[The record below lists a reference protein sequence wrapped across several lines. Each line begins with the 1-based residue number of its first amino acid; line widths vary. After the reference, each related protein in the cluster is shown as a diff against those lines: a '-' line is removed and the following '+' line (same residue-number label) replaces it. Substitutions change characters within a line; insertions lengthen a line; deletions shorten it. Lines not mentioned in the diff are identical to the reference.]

1 MTDKKSKMVPLSELT
16 LLDRF
21 LFDEVMENEQIHQL
35 ILEIIL
41 GKDIALLTRAETE
54 KELRTS
60 PLLRSIRMDVFSMD
74 EEGFIYNTKQLKYDL
89 PKRSRYYQSLLDS
102 SLLEPGSVH
111 FNLLNDSFIIIITPY
126 DVFGLGKYRYTFRA
140 RCDENTSCILP
151 QKARPSRDSHPFCPK
166 HPNQ

>member
-74 EEGFIYNTKQLKYDL
+74 EEGFIYNTEAQT
-89 PKRSRYYQSLLDS
+89 RFR
-102 SLLEPGSVH
+102 
-111 FNLLNDSFIIIITPY
+111 
-126 DVFGLGKYRYTFRA
+126 TFQFT
-140 RCDENTSCILP
+140 E
-151 QKARPSRDSHPFCPK
+151 
-166 HPNQ
+166 

>member
-74 EEGFIYNTKQLKYDL
+74 EEGFIYNTEAQKQPKPDL
-89 PKRSRYYQSLLDS
+89 PKRSRYYHY
-102 SLLEPGSVH
+102 P
-111 FNLLNDSFIIIITPY
+111 NLNKIQTYFKERKNSH
-126 DVFGLGKYRYTFRA
+126 TFY
-140 RCDENTSCILP
+140 
-151 QKARPSRDSHPFCPK
+151 
-166 HPNQ
+166 